1 MGLSLPSHPSRSA
14 ERPSCHGTSVLATL
28 AGPRREPRLIP
39 ALLLPLLL
47 PLLPLLLLLP
57 LLPLLPPLPPL
68 LVLVLLPPLLML
80 PWTGAVMSA
89 EGFGVVAAAML

>member
-39 ALLLPLLL
+39 ALLLPLL
-47 PLLPLLLLLP
+47 PLLLLLL

-68 LVLVLLPPLLML
+68 LPLLVLLVLLVL
-80 PWTGAVMSA
+80 PWTGAVMCA

>member
-39 ALLLPLLL
+39 ALLLPLLPLL
-47 PLLPLLLLLP
+47 PLLLLLLLP
-57 LLPLLPPLPPL
+57 LLPLLL
-68 LVLVLLPPLLML
+68 LALALLVLLPLLLMP

>member
-1 MGLSLPSHPSRSA
+1 MPSHPSRRA

-28 AGPRREPRLIP
+28 AGPRREPRLTP
-39 ALLLPLLL
+39 A
-47 PLLPLLLLLP
+47 LLLP
-57 LLPLLPPLPPL
+57 LLPLLPPLV
-68 LVLVLLPPLLML
+68 VLVLLPPLLML

>member
-1 MGLSLPSHPSRSA
+1 LPSHPSRRA

-28 AGPRREPRLIP
+28 AGPRREPRLTP
-39 ALLLPLLL
+39 A
-47 PLLPLLLLLP
+47 LLLP
-57 LLPLLPPLPPL
+57 LLPLLPPLV
-68 LVLVLLPPLLML
+68 VLVLLPPLLML

>member
-1 MGLSLPSHPSRSA
+1 MPSHPSRRT

-39 ALLLPLLL
+39 ALLLPLL
-47 PLLPLLLLLP
+47 PLLLLLP
-57 LLPLLPPLPPL
+57 LLPL
-68 LVLVLLPPLLML
+68 VLPPLLML

>member
-39 ALLLPLLL
+39 ALLLPLL
-47 PLLPLLLLLP
+47 PLLLLLL

-68 LVLVLLPPLLML
+68 LVLVLLPLLLML

>member
-1 MGLSLPSHPSRSA
+1 MPSHPSRCA
-14 ERPSCHGTSVLATL
+14 ERPSCHGTSVVATL

-39 ALLLPLLL
+39 ALLLPLLPPL
-47 PLLPLLLLLP
+47 PPLL

-68 LVLVLLPPLLML
+68 VLPLLVLLPLLLML

>member
-1 MGLSLPSHPSRSA
+1 MPSHPSRSA
-14 ERPSCHGTSVLATL
+14 ERPSCHGTSALATL

-39 ALLLPLLL
+39 ALLLPLLPPL
-47 PLLPLLLLLP
+47 PPLL

-68 LVLVLLPPLLML
+68 LPLLVLLLVLVL

>member
-1 MGLSLPSHPSRSA
+1 M
-14 ERPSCHGTSVLATL
+14 T
-28 AGPRREPRLIP
+28 P
-39 ALLLPLLL
+39 AL
-47 PLLPLLLLLP
+47 

>member
-1 MGLSLPSHPSRSA
+1 MPSHPSRRT

-39 ALLLPLLL
+39 ALLLPLLPPL
-47 PLLPLLLLLP
+47 PPLL

-68 LVLVLLPPLLML
+68 LPLLVLLLVLML

>member
-1 MGLSLPSHPSRSA
+1 MPSHPSRSA

-28 AGPRREPRLIP
+28 AGPRREPRLAP
-39 ALLLPLLL
+39 AL
-47 PLLPLLLLLP
+47 

-68 LVLVLLPPLLML
+68 LLLPLLPPLPPLLPLLVLLLVLVLLVL

>member
-1 MGLSLPSHPSRSA
+1 LPSHPLRSA

-39 ALLLPLLL
+39 ALLLPLL

-57 LLPLLPPLPPL
+57 LLPLLPPLVVLL
-68 LVLVLLPPLLML
+68 LVLPPLLML

>member
-39 ALLLPLLL
+39 ALLLPLLP
-47 PLLPLLLLLP
+47 PLL

-68 LVLVLLPPLLML
+68 LPLLVLLLLLML

>member
-1 MGLSLPSHPSRSA
+1 MPSHPSRRA
-14 ERPSCHGTSVLATL
+14 ERPSCHGTSALATL

-39 ALLLPLLL
+39 ALLLPLLP
-47 PLLPLLLLLP
+47 PLL

-68 LVLVLLPPLLML
+68 LPLLVLLLLLML

-89 EGFGVVAAAML
+89 EGFGVAAAAML

>member
-1 MGLSLPSHPSRSA
+1 MPSHPSRRT
-14 ERPSCHGTSVLATL
+14 ERPSCHGTSVVATL
-28 AGPRREPRLIP
+28 AGPRREPRLTP
-39 ALLLPLLL
+39 ALLLPLL

-57 LLPLLPPLPPL
+57 LLPL
-68 LVLVLLPPLLML
+68 LLPPLLML